1 MPTIIPVARLSLPS
15 APHLTED
22 IASQLERLQDLH
34 LQGALSD
41 SEFLSAKALV
51 LSNIVQEVKEDIPV
65 AIASPLHID
74 APAAQPV
81 TRRTTTATTTRV
93 RQPNNKPCSILR
105 TGMCICMLLI
115 MVSVL
120 VVTSYYLNMMLN
132 QEATYRKRVT
142 VSGGALPA
150 TTIRNSEKRGKLK
163 ASNKTQHMICAGKYA
178 SCDCGLMLSTP
189 DTPTVCEC
197 RGGYTNCDCGGAD
210 LCFCSGSYSNCQIQ
224 NAKLLSCPGTLL
236 LRAGPWCRRRC
247 SFLEGRR
254 SVIFVFMLDNIFIS
268 QISCTISFFSS
279 CVVFSLLVVCFSL
292 LSSSSLLCARTRRSI
307 HVVCLGRHRK
317 RKRRATTV

>member
-1 MPTIIPVARLSLPS
+1 
-15 APHLTED
+15 
-22 IASQLERLQDLH
+22 
-34 LQGALSD
+34 
-41 SEFLSAKALV
+41 
-51 LSNIVQEVKEDIPV
+51 
-65 AIASPLHID
+65 
-74 APAAQPV
+74 
-81 TRRTTTATTTRV
+81 
-93 RQPNNKPCSILR
+93 
-105 TGMCICMLLI
+105 

-247 SFLEGRR
+247 SFLEGRG
-254 SVIFVFMLDNIFIS
+254 SVYLFLCLTTFLFHKSHVQFLSSLLASSLLFLWCVS
-268 QISCTISFFSS
+268 PFSS
-279 CVVFSLLVVCFSL
+279 FLLL
-292 LSSSSLLCARTRRSI
+292 LFSSSLLCARTRRSI